1 MCGIVGV
8 IGRDPLPPSLPIEAM
23 RDALTHRGPDD
34 AGTWRRADGRVAF
47 GHRRLAVIDLSP
59 AGHQPM
65 VSASGRTAV
74 TFNGE
79 IYNYRQ
85 LRAELEGRGARFR
98 TATDTEVLLE
108 GYEAWGAAV
117 LERLNGMFAF
127 ALADLAG
134 DSVLLARDPAGQKP
148 LYLAARDGGLAFA
161 SELKALLVDPA
172 APRAIDR
179 EALDFYLAYGY
190 VPGPRCLLRG
200 YRKLP
205 AGHALVVDVATGRER
220 QWAWWSHARA
230 VADQASSAG
239 DAGLIDDFER
249 CLGDAV
255 ARQAV
260 ADVPVGVLLSGGLDS
275 GLVAALAARRWG
287 RRVRTF
293 TVTFPG
299 HARHDEGPRAREVAA
314 FLGTDHTE
322 LPFTGGVLEALP
334 DIARHQ
340 DEPIADSAIVPT
352 WLLARLVRAHV
363 TVALGGDGS
372 DELFGGYPHYRWARH
387 AAAARQVVPGPVRGL
402 VAGAAA
408 RLPPGVRGRHHL
420 MGLSGDFGASLAH
433 VNLYFD
439 RAWRRRLV
447 PPTVGLPDE
456 TGPEAWRAGLGA
468 EYHDPRER
476 AMAADFTSTMSEG
489 YLVRVDRASMSVGLE
504 VRAPFLDPEVLRFAR
519 SRVPVDLKVGAA
531 GQKLLPARL
540 AERLLP
546 PRPAGSRKQG
556 FTMPLAAWWA
566 DTWGA
571 ACLESLTADPELFD
585 RRAVERLAA
594 AQRAGHANAERLF
607 SLWLLALWR
616 RAFRAT
622 L

>member
-1 MCGIVGV
+1 MCGIVGA
-8 IGRDPLPPSLPIEAM
+8 IGRDPLPPSLPLEAM
-23 RDALTHRGPDD
+23 RDALAHRGPDD
-34 AGTWRRADGRVAF
+34 AGLWRRADGRVAF
-47 GHRRLAVIDLSP
+47 GHRRLAVIDLSS
-59 AGHQPM
+59 AGRQPM
-65 VSASGRTAV
+65 VSASGRSAV

-79 IYNYRQ
+79 IYNYRE
-85 LRAELEGRGARFR
+85 LRADLEARGARFR

-161 SELKALLVDPA
+161 SELKALLADPA

-190 VPGPRCLLRG
+190 VPAPRCLLGG

-220 QWAWWSHARA
+220 QWAWWSNTGAGADGDVVPDERA
-230 VADQASSAG
+230 LVQA
-239 DAGLIDDFER
+239 FEDG
-249 CLGDAV
+249 LGDAV

-287 RRVRTF
+287 GRVRTF

-314 FLGTDHTE
+314 HLGTDHTE
-322 LPFTGGVLEALP
+322 LPFTGGVLEVLP
-334 DIARHQ
+334 DITRHM

-352 WLLARLVRAHV
+352 WLLARLVRGHV
-363 TVALGGDGS
+363 TVALGGDGG
-372 DELFGGYPHYRWARH
+372 DELFGGYPHYRWVPR
-387 AAAARQVVPGPVRGL
+387 AAAARRVLPGPARGL
-402 VAGAAA
+402 ISRAAS

-420 MGLSGDFGASLAH
+420 IGLGGDVGSSLAH

-439 RAWRRRLV
+439 RAWRRRLA
-447 PPTVGLPDE
+447 PATAGLADE
-456 TGPEAWRAGLGA
+456 ARPAAWRAGLGA
-468 EYHDPRER
+468 GGPDPRDR
-476 AMAADFTSTMSEG
+476 AMLADFVSTMSEG
-489 YLVRVDRASMSVGLE
+489 YLVRVDRASMRVGLE
-504 VRAPFLDPEVLRFAR
+504 VRAPFLGPEVVRFAR
-519 SRVPVDLKVGAA
+519 TRVPVDLKVGRA

-566 DTWGA
+566 AGWGD
-571 ACLESLTADPELFD
+571 ACLETLAADRDLFD
-585 RRAVERLAA
+585 PRAVDRLAA

-607 SLWLLALWR
+607 ALWLLALWR
-616 RAFRAT
+616 RAFGAT